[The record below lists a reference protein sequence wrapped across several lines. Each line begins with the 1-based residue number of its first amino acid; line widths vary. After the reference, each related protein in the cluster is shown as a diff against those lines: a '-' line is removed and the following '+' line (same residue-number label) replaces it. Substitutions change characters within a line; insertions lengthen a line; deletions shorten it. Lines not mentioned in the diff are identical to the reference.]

1 MVLNLQVTVASPL
14 GGSMYEAPRL
24 VKYGQF
30 RDLTQQTCLTTAPY
44 TGKTQNTFDSIFPA
58 GINDGCPEV
67 RS

>member
-1 MVLNLQVTVASPL
+1 
-14 GGSMYEAPRL
+14 MYEAPRL

-44 TGKTQNTFDSIFPA
+44 TGKTQNTVDSIFPN